1 MNEKELLALVKK
13 YNTGIDGISD
23 EFVKELEKY
32 QREYERALYKINF
45 DIQDGYLK
53 TNQANFNRAMSVDG
67 FNKLGFEKLAINHIS
82 EYNNVAQDRLTF
94 TQAVGVST
102 DLNFRDLEIVK
113 ALQKLDLELAYGQGQ
128 ELDLAIKKALV
139 NSIATKAPYKDS
151 IQSISDDLLGAGE
164 KVGMLARYADTYL
177 RTSLFALSRSVDQE
191 IYESVG
197 GFEKYLYIGPV
208 DKRTRPFCL
217 EHVGGV
223 FTVKEIEKWPQENG
237 SGLDPFVYGAGWN
250 CRHNLIPYIE

>member
-23 EFVKELEKY
+23 QFVKELEKY

-45 DIQDGYLK
+45 DTKDGYLK
-53 TNQANFNRAMSVDG
+53 TNGANYSKAMSVDG
-67 FNKLGFEKLAINHIS
+67 FNKLGFEQLAIGHIK
-82 EYNNVAQDRLTF
+82 EYNSVAKDRFDF
-94 TQAVGVST
+94 TQAVGVSG

-151 IQSISDDLLGAGE
+151 IESIANDLLGAGE

-177 RTSLFALSRSVDQE
+177 RTSMFALSRSVDKE

-197 GFEKYLYIGPV
+197 GFEKYMYVGPV
-208 DKRTRPFCL
+208 DNKTRPFCL

-223 FTVKEIEKWPQENG
+223 FTVEEIEKWPIEDG
-237 SGLDPFVYGAGWN
+237 SGLDPFVYGAGFN
-250 CRHNLIPYIE
+250 CRHTLVPYIE